1 MRTKAENQTAP
12 VTRVVDLVEAAG
24 RRKASTVVIAGGD
37 RPDDLRLVESARDN
51 GIVDRILLV
60 GDRGRIARAVE
71 EVGIDIPAVDVIAA
85 EGYDA
90 VAAATVDVLRAGG
103 VDILLKGN
111 MSTPILN
118 RTMLPLAVRP
128 TASLVT
134 VFDAA
139 PIADGRLMLMTDA
152 GVTTVCT
159 LERLDD
165 MITNAVDVAR
175 EVLGMERPRVAV
187 LSANEKQIASLPS
200 TKLGLE
206 LARCGRSDAW
216 VCGPLSFDL
225 ATDPGSVAVKGLPDI
240 PNAERVA
247 GQADILVCP
256 GLDAA
261 NILYKVITALSK
273 YGQASLAG
281 ITMGF
286 DVPYIIISRAD
297 TMETRLASIALCSL
311 WAQRAAGG
319 TAGPAGS
326 GDPPAGDQS

>member
-1 MRTKAENQTAP
+1 

-37 RPDDLRLVESARDN
+37 RPDDLRLVESARDH

-71 EVGIDIPAVDVIAA
+71 EVGIDIPAGDVIAA

-90 VAAATVDVLRAGG
+90 VAAATVEVLRAGG

-187 LSANEKQIASLPS
+187 LSANEKQITSLPS

-206 LARCGRSDAW
+206 LARRGRPDAW

>member
-1 MRTKAENQTAP
+1 MENQTAC
-12 VTRVVDLVEAAG
+12 VTRVVDLIEAAG

-37 RPDDLRLVESARDN
+37 RPDDLRLVESARDH

-71 EVGIDIPAVDVIAA
+71 EVGIDIPAGDVIVA

-90 VAAATVDVLRAGG
+90 VAAATVGVLRAGG

-118 RTMLPLAVRP
+118 RAMLPLAVRP

-139 PIADGRLMLMTDA
+139 PIGGGRLMLMTDA

-187 LSANEKQIASLPS
+187 LSANEKQITSLPS

-206 LARCGRSDAW
+206 LARRGRPDAW

-225 ATDPGSVAVKGLPDI
+225 ATDPGSVTVKGLPDI
-240 PNAERVA
+240 PNADRVA
-247 GQADILVCP
+247 GQVDILVCP

-261 NILYKVITALSK
+261 NILYKVITAMSK

-311 WAQRAAGG
+311 WAQRAGGGAAG
-319 TAGPAGS
+319 AAD
-326 GDPPAGDQS
+326 DPPAGDQS